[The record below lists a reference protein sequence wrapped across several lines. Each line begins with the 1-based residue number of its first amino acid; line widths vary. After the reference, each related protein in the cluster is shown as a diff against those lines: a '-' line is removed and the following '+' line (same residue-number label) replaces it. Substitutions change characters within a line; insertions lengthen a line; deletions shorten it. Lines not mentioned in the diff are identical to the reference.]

1 MNRRSLEI
9 VEIEL
14 DAVCIFIDNGEN
26 KKLDRLL
33 NVYCKCE
40 NVVMKNV
47 GATKDHISTMTSEAP
62 HCE

>member
-1 MNRRSLEI
+1 MNPRSLKVVKIEI
-9 VEIEL
+9 
-14 DAVCIFIDNGEN
+14 DAVCIFIYNGEN

-47 GATKDHISTMTSEAP
+47 GATKDHISTMTSEDT

>member
-9 VEIEL
+9 VKIEL
-14 DAVCIFIDNGEN
+14 DAVCIFIYNGEN

-40 NVVMKNV
+40 NVLMKNV
-47 GATKDHISTMTSEAP
+47 RATKDHISTMTIEAP